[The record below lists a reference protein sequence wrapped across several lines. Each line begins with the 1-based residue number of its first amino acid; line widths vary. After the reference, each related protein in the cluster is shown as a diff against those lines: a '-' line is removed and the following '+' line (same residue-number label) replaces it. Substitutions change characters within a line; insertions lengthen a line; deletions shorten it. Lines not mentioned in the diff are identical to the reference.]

1 MTRLTPGMVYERA
14 IELLSPAG
22 PTGSASGQSL
32 PLPVI
37 V

>member
-1 MTRLTPGMVYERA
+1 MTRLTPGMVYEKM
-14 IELLSPAG
+14 IELLAPGARAG
-22 PTGSASGQSL
+22 DGAGQSL